1 MSLNGALEHIILS
14 APCKYRKVIFIDML
28 FIVIIIIPDKAAILA
43 VLRYRHITDD
53 VSVFMKR
60 IKVKYENSFWEK
72 KIIHKFKCLDNVL
85 ILKKVIDA
93 VAHAKHRS
101 AGTIKVKFSHIL
113 LKIHD
118 IKSFGR
124 SFFPCNIEHIG

>member
-1 MSLNGALEHIILS
+1 MRLNGALEHIILS

-28 FIVIIIIPDKAAILA
+28 FIVIIIIPYKAAILA
-43 VLRYRHITDD
+43 VFGYRNISDD
-53 VSVFMKR
+53 ISVFVKR
-60 IKVKYENSFWEK
+60 VEIKYEYSFWEK

-118 IKSFGR
+118 IETFGG
-124 SFFPCNIEHIG
+124 SFFPCNIKHIG